1 MVALFYRIQTM
12 PELLLSNRGPTLIS
26 EDGPFFE
33 ISAPRQL
40 LYLVLAD
47 LHMAPVYPEA
57 LVIGH
62 EPFV

>member
-1 MVALFYRIQTM
+1 M
-12 PELLLSNRGPTLIS
+12 PKLLLSNRGPTLIS

-33 ISAPRQL
+33 ISVPRQL

-57 LVIGH
+57 FVIGH